1 MNLKKNISMNNLYQF
16 KKFKKNI
23 DIVNVREKR
32 KVVFM
37 NPHSYVSIF
46 KDKYFFNAI
55 KNCTDIYIDG
65 SGIYNSIKLK
75 FFFLKKNFKYN
86 LITGYDYFNYVIKNL
101 YNKNI
106 LLIGSTNK
114 NLQLIKKRILIENS
128 SCKVYLLKAPF
139 IKKDFTKKHVKNIFQ
154 DFKIKEID
162 YCFVSAGAPK
172 QEKLAELI
180 SNEMPKKGI
189 DIKVIASVGAV
200 FDYYSKNLSFIFYLS
215 RKIYLEWLYRLLNN
229 IKLWPRT
236 VISAPLYFILYLISA
251 KPNYKYLKAPKDI
264 NKLIS
269 TKKKFILSAFNLS
282 CYAYIFQNKININ
295 EDIYFWQDGL
305 FSKFFF
311 KKFKKLPGRKLIANL
326 KIPKNIKSIFV
337 IGNLKSTTR
346 FFLERKYKVP
356 IKHMKLPFG
365 NIKKILK
372 HAPKIHS
379 SELILIT
386 LPTPKQEIFANY
398 MLQKNKNSKIIC
410 IGGGLAIASK
420 DEKPCP
426 KFLEKFYLE
435 FLWRLQY
442 QTKRRLIRLV
452 YSLCLTLKS
461 FFFLFNK
468 RIIINEK

>member
-1 MNLKKNISMNNLYQF
+1 MGMNNLFQF

-23 DIVNVREKR
+23 DIVNIREKR

-46 KDKYFFNAI
+46 KDRYFYNAI
-55 KNCTDIYIDG
+55 KNSTDIYIDG
-65 SGIYNSIKLK
+65 SGIYNLIKLK
-75 FFFLKKNFKYN
+75 NFFLKKNLKYN
-86 LITGYDYFNYVIKNL
+86 RVTGYDYFNYAIKNL

-114 NLQLIKKRILIENS
+114 NLQLIKKRILIKNP
-128 SCKVYLLKAPF
+128 SCKVYLLNAPF
-139 IKKDFTKKHVKNIFQ
+139 VKKDFTKRHVQNIFQ
-154 DFKIKEID
+154 YFKIKEID
-162 YCFVSAGAPK
+162 ICFVSAGAPK

-189 DIKVIASVGAV
+189 NIKVIASVGAV
-200 FDYYSKNLSFIFYLS
+200 FDYYSKNLSFLFYLS

-229 IKLWPRT
+229 LKLWPRT
-236 VISAPLYFILYLISA
+236 FISAPIFLILYLISA
-251 KPNYKYLKAPKDI
+251 KPDYKDLKAAKDI

-282 CYAYIFQNKININ
+282 CYAYIFQNKINIS
-295 EDIYFWQDGL
+295 EDIYFWQDGVI
-305 FSKFFF
+305 SKFFF
-311 KKFKKLPGRKLIANL
+311 KKFKKLPGRNLIANL

-356 IKHMKLPFG
+356 IKHMELPFG

-372 HAPKIHS
+372 HAPKTHS

-386 LPTPKQEIFANY
+386 LPTPKQEIMADYIFK
-398 MLQKNKNSKIIC
+398 KNINTKIIC

-426 KFLEKFYLE
+426 KFMEIFYLE

-442 QTKRRLIRLV
+442 QTKRRSIRLV
-452 YSLCLTLKS
+452 HTLYLFFKS
-461 FFFLFNK
+461 IFFLFHK

>member
-1 MNLKKNISMNNLYQF
+1 MINLFQYKKL
-16 KKFKKNI
+16 KKNI
-23 DIVNVREKR
+23 DILNNREKR

-37 NPHSYVSIF
+37 NPHSYALIF
-46 KDKYFFNAI
+46 KDKNFFNAI

-65 SGIYNSIKLK
+65 SGIYNLIKLK
-75 FFFLKKNFKYN
+75 CFFLRKNFKYN
-86 LITGYDYFNYVIKNL
+86 RVTGYDYFNYVIKNS
-101 YNKNI
+101 YNMNI
-106 LLIGSTNK
+106 LLIGSTHV
-114 NLQLIKKRILIENS
+114 NLQLIKKRILIENP

-139 IKKDFTKKHVKNIFQ
+139 VKKDFTKKNVQNIFQ

-180 SNEMPKKGI
+180 SNEMPKKGF

-215 RKIYLEWLYRLLNN
+215 RKIYLEWLYRLVGN

-236 VISAPLYFILYLISA
+236 VISAPLYLILYLISA
-251 KPNYKYLKAPKDI
+251 KPNYKDLKAPKDI

-282 CYAYIFQNKININ
+282 AYAYIFQNKININ
-295 EDIYFWQDGL
+295 EDIYFWQDGM

-311 KKFKKLPGRKLIANL
+311 KKFKKFPGRKLMENL
-326 KIPKNIKSIFV
+326 KIPKNIKSIV
-337 IGNLKSTTR
+337 VLGNLKFTTR
-346 FFLERKYKVP
+346 LFLERKYKVP
-356 IKHMKLPFG
+356 IKHMELPFG

-372 HAPKIHS
+372 HLPKTHS
-379 SELILIT
+379 SELIFIT

-398 MLQKNKNSKIIC
+398 MLEKNKNSKIIC

-426 KFLEKFYLE
+426 QLLEKFYLE
-435 FLWRLQY
+435 SLWRLQY
-442 QTKRRLIRLV
+442 QTKRRSIRLV
-452 YSLCLTLKS
+452 HSLYLFLKS
-461 FFFLFNK
+461 IFFLFNK

>member
-1 MNLKKNISMNNLYQF
+1 MNNLFQF

-23 DIVNVREKR
+23 DILNIHKKR

-46 KDKYFFNAI
+46 KNKIYFNAV

-65 SGIYNSIKLK
+65 SGIYNTIKLK
-75 FFFLKKNFKYN
+75 YFFLRKNFKFN
-86 LITGYDYFNYVIKNL
+86 RVTGYDYFNYVIKNL

-106 LLIGSTNK
+106 LLIGSTNI
-114 NLQLIKKRILIENS
+114 NLQIIKKKILVENP
-128 SCKVYLLKAPF
+128 SCKVYILNAPF
-139 IKKDFTKKHVKNIFQ
+139 VKKDFTKKHVQNIFQ

-172 QEKLAELI
+172 QENLAELI
-180 SNEMPKKGI
+180 SNETSKKGI
-189 DIKVIASVGAV
+189 NIKVIASVGAV
-200 FDYYSKNLSFIFYLS
+200 FDYYSKDLSILFYLS
-215 RKIYLEWLYRLLNN
+215 RKVYLEWLYRLLGN

-236 VISAPLYFILYLISA
+236 IISAPLYLILYLISA
-251 KPNYKYLKAPKDI
+251 KPNYQDLKAPKDL

-269 TKKKFILSAFNLS
+269 TKKKFILSAFNLA
-282 CYAYIFQNKININ
+282 CYAYIFQNKINIS
-295 EDIYFWQDGL
+295 EDIYFWQDGV

-311 KKFKKLPGRKLIANL
+311 KKFGKLPGSKLIANL
-326 KIPKNIKSIFV
+326 KISKNIKSIV
-337 IGNLKSTTR
+337 VVGNLSSKAR
-346 FFLERKYKVP
+346 FFLEKKYKVP
-356 IKHMKLPFG
+356 IKHKELPFG

-372 HAPKIHS
+372 HAPKTHS
-379 SELILIT
+379 SDLILIT
-386 LPTPKQEIFANY
+386 IPTPKQEILANY
-398 MLQKNKNSKIIC
+398 ILKKNKNSKIIC
-410 IGGGLAIASK
+410 IGGGLAIAAK

-426 KFLEKFYLE
+426 IFLDKFYLE

-442 QTKRRLIRLV
+442 QTKRRLIRLIETL
-452 YSLCLTLKS
+452 YLSLKS

>member
-1 MNLKKNISMNNLYQF
+1 MNIKKNISMTNLFQF

-23 DIVNVREKR
+23 DISNIHEKR
-32 KVVFM
+32 KVIFI

-65 SGIYNSIKLK
+65 SGIYNTIKLK
-75 FFFLKKNFKYN
+75 YFFLRKNFKYN
-86 LITGYDYFNYVIKNL
+86 RVTGYDYFNHVVKNS

-106 LLIGSTNK
+106 LLIGSTN
-114 NLQLIKKRILIENS
+114 NSLQLIKKRILIVNP
-128 SCKVYLLKAPF
+128 SCKVYLLNAPF
-139 IKKDFTKKHVKNIFQ
+139 VKKDFTKKHVQSIFQ
-154 DFKIKEID
+154 DFKIKKID
-162 YCFVSAGAPK
+162 FCFVSAGAPK

-200 FDYYSKNLSFIFYLS
+200 FDYYGKDLSFLFYFS
-215 RKIYLEWLYRLLNN
+215 RKIYLEWLYRLLGN

-236 VISAPLYFILYLISA
+236 IISAPLYLILYLISA
-251 KPNYKYLKAPKDI
+251 KPNYKDLKTPKDI

-269 TKKKFILSAFNLS
+269 AKKNFILSAFNLS
-282 CYAYIFQNKININ
+282 CYAYIFQNSINIS
-295 EDIYFWQDGL
+295 EDIYFWQDGV

-311 KKFKKLPGRKLIANL
+311 KKFEKFPGRKLIANL
-326 KIPKNIKSIFV
+326 KISKNIKSIFV
-337 IGNLKSTTR
+337 LGNLTSKAR

-356 IKHMKLPFG
+356 IKHMELPFG

-372 HAPKIHS
+372 HAPKTHS

-398 MLQKNKNSKIIC
+398 ILKKNKNSKIIC
-410 IGGGLAIASK
+410 IGGGLAIAAK

-426 KFLEKFYLE
+426 KFLEKYYLE

-452 YSLCLTLKS
+452 HSLYLFLKS
-461 FFFLFNK
+461 IFFLFN
-468 RIIINEK
+468 RRLIINEK

>member
-1 MNLKKNISMNNLYQF
+1 MKNLFQY

-23 DIVNVREKR
+23 DISDIRKKR
-32 KVVFM
+32 KVVFI

-65 SGIYNSIKLK
+65 SGIYNTIKLK
-75 FFFLKKNFKYN
+75 FFFLRKNFKFN
-86 LITGYDYFNYVIKNL
+86 RVTGYDYFIHVIKNL

-106 LLIGSTNK
+106 LLIGSTNI
-114 NLQLIKKRILIENS
+114 NLQLIKKRILIDNP
-128 SCKVYLLKAPF
+128 SCKVYLLNAPF
-139 IKKDFTKKHVKNIFQ
+139 VKKDFTKKHVQNIFQ

-162 YCFVSAGAPK
+162 FCFVSAGAPK

-180 SNEMPKKGI
+180 SNYMPKKGI

-200 FDYYSKNLSFIFYLS
+200 FDYYSKNLPFIFYLS
-215 RKIYLEWLYRLLNN
+215 RKIYLEWLYRLLGN

-236 VISAPLYFILYLISA
+236 IISAPLYLILYLISA
-251 KPNYKYLKAPKDI
+251 KPNYKDLKAPKDL

-269 TKKKFILSAFNLS
+269 TKKKFILSAFNLAS
-282 CYAYIFQNKININ
+282 YAYIFQNKINIS
-295 EDIYFWQDGL
+295 EDTYFWQDGV

-311 KKFKKLPGRKLIANL
+311 KKFGKFPGRKLIANL
-326 KIPKNIKSIFV
+326 KISKNIKSIV
-337 IGNLKSTTR
+337 VVGNLSSKAR
-346 FFLERKYKVP
+346 FFLEKKYKVP
-356 IKHMKLPFG
+356 IKHKELPFG

-372 HAPKIHS
+372 HVPKIRS

-386 LPTPKQEIFANY
+386 LPTPKQEILANFI
-398 MLQKNKNSKIIC
+398 LKKNKNSKIIC
-410 IGGGLAIASK
+410 IGGGLAIAAK

-426 KFLEKFYLE
+426 IFLDKFYLE

-442 QTKRRLIRLV
+442 QTKRRLIRLIETL
-452 YSLCLTLKS
+452 YLSLKS

-468 RIIINEK
+468 RIFINEK

>member
-1 MNLKKNISMNNLYQF
+1 MINLFQF

-23 DIVNVREKR
+23 DILNIRKKR
-32 KVVFM
+32 KLVFM

-65 SGIYNSIKLK
+65 SGIYNLIKLQY
-75 FFFLKKNFKYN
+75 FFLRKNFKYN
-86 LITGYDYFNYVIKNL
+86 RVTGYDYFNYVIKNL

-106 LLIGSTNK
+106 LLIGSKNI
-114 NLQLIKKRILIENS
+114 NLQIMKKRILIENP
-128 SCKVYLLKAPF
+128 SCKVNILNAPF
-139 IKKDFTKKHVKNIFQ
+139 VKKDFTKKHVQNIFK

-200 FDYYSKNLSFIFYLS
+200 FDYYAKNLPFMFYLT
-215 RKIYLEWLYRLLNN
+215 RKIYLEWLYRLVGNM
-229 IKLWPRT
+229 KLWPRT
-236 VISAPLYFILYLISA
+236 LISVPVFLILYLISV
-251 KPNYKYLKAPKDI
+251 KPNYKDLKAPKDI

-269 TKKKFILSAFNLS
+269 SKKKFILSAFNLS
-282 CYAYIFQNKININ
+282 CYAYIFQNKINIS
-295 EDIYFWQDGL
+295 EDIYFWQDGV

-311 KKFKKLPGRKLIANL
+311 KKFEKFPGRKLIANL
-326 KIPKNIKSIFV
+326 KISKNIESILV
-337 IGNLKSTTR
+337 IGNMTSSSR

-356 IKHMKLPFG
+356 IKHIELPYG

-372 HAPKIHS
+372 HAPKTHS

-386 LPTPKQEIFANY
+386 LPTPKQEILANY
-398 MLQKNKNSKIIC
+398 ILKKNKNSKIIC
-410 IGGGLAIASK
+410 IGGALSIASK
-420 DEKPCP
+420 DEKACP
-426 KFLEKFYLE
+426 KFLEKYYLE

-442 QTKRRLIRLV
+442 QTKRRLIRLIHTL
-452 YSLCLTLKS
+452 YLFLKS
-461 FFFLFNK
+461 IFFLFNK
-468 RIIINEK
+468 RIFINEK

>member
-1 MNLKKNISMNNLYQF
+1 MNNLFQF

-23 DIVNVREKR
+23 DILNTHKKR
-32 KVVFM
+32 IVVFM

-46 KDKYFFNAI
+46 KNKIFFNAV

-65 SGIYNSIKLK
+65 SGIYNTIKLK
-75 FFFLKKNFKYN
+75 YFFLRKNFKFN
-86 LITGYDYFNYVIKNL
+86 RVTGYNYFNYVIKNL

-114 NLQLIKKRILIENS
+114 NLQIIKKRILVENP
-128 SCKVYLLKAPF
+128 SCKVYILNAPF
-139 IKKDFTKKHVKNIFQ
+139 VKKDFTKKHVQNIFQ

-172 QEKLAELI
+172 QENLAELI
-180 SNEMPKKGI
+180 SNETSKKGTN
-189 DIKVIASVGAV
+189 IKVIASVGAV
-200 FDYYSKNLSFIFYLS
+200 FDYYSKDLSFLFYLS
-215 RKIYLEWLYRLLNN
+215 GKVYLEWLYRLLGN

-236 VISAPLYFILYLISA
+236 IISAPLYLILYLISA
-251 KPNYKYLKAPKDI
+251 KPNYQDLKAPKDL

-269 TKKKFILSAFNLS
+269 TKKKFILSAFNLA
-282 CYAYIFQNKININ
+282 CYAYIFQNKINIS
-295 EDIYFWQDGL
+295 EDIYFWQDGA

-311 KKFKKLPGRKLIANL
+311 KKFEKLPGRKLIANL
-326 KIPKNIKSIFV
+326 KISKNIKSIFV
-337 IGNLKSTTR
+337 VGNLSSKAR
-346 FFLERKYKVP
+346 FFLEKKYKVP
-356 IKHMKLPFG
+356 IKHKELPFG

-372 HAPKIHS
+372 HAPKTHS
-379 SELILIT
+379 SDLILIT
-386 LPTPKQEIFANY
+386 IPTPKQEILANY
-398 MLQKNKNSKIIC
+398 ILKKNKNSKIIC
-410 IGGGLAIASK
+410 IGGGLAIAAK

-426 KFLEKFYLE
+426 IFLDKFYLE

-442 QTKRRLIRLV
+442 QTKRRLIRLIGTL
-452 YSLCLTLKS
+452 YLSLKS

>member
-1 MNLKKNISMNNLYQF
+1 MFNLFQY

-23 DIVNVREKR
+23 DILNNGEKR
-32 KVVFM
+32 KVIFM

-46 KDKYFFNAI
+46 NDKNYFNAI

-65 SGIYNSIKLK
+65 SGIYNLIKLK
-75 FFFLKKNFKYN
+75 YFFFRKNFKYN
-86 LITGYDYFNYVIKNL
+86 RVTGYDYFNYVIKNS
-101 YNKNI
+101 YNINI
-106 LLIGSTNK
+106 LLIGSTNI
-114 NLQLIKKRILIENS
+114 NLYLIKKRILIENP
-128 SCKVYLLKAPF
+128 SCKVHLLKAPF
-139 IKKDFTKKHVKNIFQ
+139 VKKEFTKKNVQNIFQ

-180 SNEMPKKGI
+180 SNEMPKKGV

-215 RKIYLEWLYRLLNN
+215 RKVYLEWFYRLVCN

-236 VISAPLYFILYLISA
+236 IISAPLYLILYLISA
-251 KPNYKYLKAPKDI
+251 KPNYKDLKAPKDI

-282 CYAYIFQNKININ
+282 CYAHIFQNKINIS
-295 EDIYFWQDGL
+295 EDMYFWQDGA
-305 FSKFFF
+305 FCKFFF
-311 KKFKKLPGRKLIANL
+311 KKFKKFPGRKLIANI
-326 KIPKNIKSIFV
+326 KISKNIKSIFV
-337 IGNLKSTTR
+337 IGNMTSTAR

-356 IKHMKLPFG
+356 IKHMELPFG
-365 NIKKILK
+365 NIKEILK
-372 HAPKIHS
+372 YVPKTRS

-398 MLQKNKNSKIIC
+398 IFRKNKNSKIIC
-410 IGGGLAIASK
+410 IGGGLAIAAR

-426 KFLEKFYLE
+426 EFLEKFYLE

-442 QTKRRLIRLV
+442 QTKRRLVRLAQTL
-452 YSLCLTLKS
+452 YFSLKS
-461 FFFLFNK
+461 IFFLFNK
-468 RIIINEK
+468 MIIINEK

>member
-46 KDKYFFNAI
+46 RDKYFFNAI

-65 SGIYNSIKLK
+65 SGIYISIKIK

-114 NLQLIKKRILIENS
+114 NLQLIKKRILIDNP
-128 SCKVYLLKAPF
+128 SCKVYLLNAPF
-139 IKKDFTKKHVKNIFQ
+139 VKKDFTKKHVQNIFQ

-162 YCFVSAGAPK
+162 FCFVSAGAPK

-180 SNEMPKKGI
+180 SNYMPKKGI

-200 FDYYSKNLSFIFYLS
+200 FDYYSKNLPFIFYLS
-215 RKIYLEWLYRLLNN
+215 RKIYLEWLYRLIGN

-236 VISAPLYFILYLISA
+236 IISAPLYLILYLISA
-251 KPNYKYLKAPKDI
+251 KPNYKDLKAPKDL

-269 TKKKFILSAFNLS
+269 TKKKFILSAFNLAS
-282 CYAYIFQNKININ
+282 YAYIFQNKINIS
-295 EDIYFWQDGL
+295 EDTYFWQDGV

-311 KKFKKLPGRKLIANL
+311 KKFGKFPGRKLIANL
-326 KIPKNIKSIFV
+326 KISKNIKSIV
-337 IGNLKSTTR
+337 VVGNLSSKAR
-346 FFLERKYKVP
+346 FFLEKKYKVP
-356 IKHMKLPFG
+356 IKHKELPFG
-365 NIKKILK
+365 NIQKILK
-372 HAPKIHS
+372 HVPKTRS

-386 LPTPKQEIFANY
+386 LPTPKQEILANFI
-398 MLQKNKNSKIIC
+398 LKKNKNSKIIC
-410 IGGGLAIASK
+410 IGGGLAIAAK

-426 KFLEKFYLE
+426 IFLDKFYLE

-442 QTKRRLIRLV
+442 QTKRRLIRLIETL
-452 YSLCLTLKS
+452 YLSLKS

-468 RIIINEK
+468 RIFINEK

>member
-1 MNLKKNISMNNLYQF
+1 MKTFFAY

-23 DIVNVREKR
+23 DISNIHKKR
-32 KVVFM
+32 KVVFI
-37 NPHSYVSIF
+37 NPHSYVYIF

-55 KNCTDIYIDG
+55 SNCTDIYIDG
-65 SGIYNSIKLK
+65 SGIYTLLKLK
-75 FFFLKKNFKYN
+75 YFFLKKKFKYN
-86 LITGYDYFNYVIKNL
+86 RITGYDYFTYVIKNS

-106 LLIGSTNK
+106 LLIGSTNT
-114 NLQLIKKRILIENS
+114 NLQIIKKIFLIENP
-128 SCKVYLLKAPF
+128 SCKVYLLNAPF
-139 IKKDFTKKHVKNIFQ
+139 VKNDFTKKHVQNIFQ

-200 FDYYSKNLSFIFYLS
+200 FDYYSKNLPFIFYLFK
-215 RKIYLEWLYRLLNN
+215 KIYLEWLYRLSND

-236 VISAPLYFILYLISA
+236 FISAPIYLILYLISA
-251 KPNYKYLKAPKDI
+251 KPNYKDLKTPKDI

-282 CYAYIFQNKININ
+282 CYAYIFKNKINISD
-295 EDIYFWQDGL
+295 DIYFWQDGF

-311 KKFKKLPGRKLIANL
+311 KKFKKFPGRKLIANL
-326 KIPKNIKSIFV
+326 KIPKKIKNILV
-337 IGNLKSTTR
+337 IGNMTPKSR

-356 IKHMKLPFG
+356 IKHKELPFG
-365 NIKKILK
+365 NVEKILK
-372 HAPKIHS
+372 FAPKTHS

-386 LPTPKQEIFANY
+386 LPTPKQEIFARY
-398 MLQKNKNSKIIC
+398 IFKKNKNTKIIC

-420 DEKPCP
+420 EERPCP
-426 KFLEKFYLE
+426 KLLEKFYLE

-442 QTKRRLIRLV
+442 QTLRRSIRLV
-452 YSLCLTLKS
+452 DSLFIFLKS
-461 FFFLFNK
+461 IFFLFNK

>member
-1 MNLKKNISMNNLYQF
+1 MHNIFQK

-23 DIVNVREKR
+23 DLLNSREKR
-32 KVVFM
+32 KVIFM

-46 KDKYFFNAI
+46 KDKNFFNAV

-65 SGIYNSIKLK
+65 SGIYNLIRLK
-75 FFFLKKNFKYN
+75 YFFLNKTFKYN
-86 LITGYDYFNYVIKNL
+86 RITGYDYFNYVIKNS

-106 LLIGSTNK
+106 LLIGSTNV
-114 NLQLIKKRILIENS
+114 NLQMIKKRILIENP
-128 SCKVYLLKAPF
+128 SCKVYLLNAPF
-139 IKKDFTKKHVKNIFQ
+139 VKKDFTKKHLQNIFQ
-154 DFKIKEID
+154 NFKIKEID

-180 SNEMPKKGI
+180 SNEIPKKGF

-215 RKIYLEWLYRLLNN
+215 RKVYLEWLYRLVGN

-236 VISAPLYFILYLISA
+236 IISAPLYLILNLISA
-251 KPNYKYLKAPKDI
+251 KPNYIDLKAPKDI

-269 TKKKFILSAFNLS
+269 IKKNFILSAFNLA
-282 CYAYIFQNKININ
+282 CYAYIFQNKINISK
-295 EDIYFWQDGL
+295 DIYFWQDGA

-311 KKFKKLPGRKLIANL
+311 KKFKKFPGRKLIANL
-326 KIPKNIKSIFV
+326 KISKNIKSIFV
-337 IGNLKSTTR
+337 IGNMTSAAR

-356 IKHMKLPFG
+356 IKHMELPFG

-372 HAPKIHS
+372 HAPKTDS

-386 LPTPKQEIFANY
+386 LPTPKQEILANY
-398 MLQKNKNSKIIC
+398 ILKKNKNSKIIC
-410 IGGGLAIASK
+410 IGGGLAIAAK

-426 KFLEKFYLE
+426 KFLEKFYFE

-442 QTKRRLIRLV
+442 QTRRRSIRLV
-452 YSLCLTLKS
+452 HSLYLFLKS
-461 FFFLFNK
+461 IFFLFNK
-468 RIIINEK
+468 RILINEK

>member
-1 MNLKKNISMNNLYQF
+1 MKNLFQY

-23 DIVNVREKR
+23 DISDIRKKR
-32 KVVFM
+32 KVVFI

-65 SGIYNSIKLK
+65 SGIYNTIKLK
-75 FFFLKKNFKYN
+75 FFFLRKNFKFN
-86 LITGYDYFNYVIKNL
+86 RVTGYDYFIHVIKNL

-106 LLIGSTNK
+106 LLIGSTNI
-114 NLQLIKKRILIENS
+114 NLQLIKKRILIDNP
-128 SCKVYLLKAPF
+128 SCKVYLLNAPF
-139 IKKDFTKKHVKNIFQ
+139 VKKDFTKKHVQNIFQ

-162 YCFVSAGAPK
+162 FCFVSAGAPK

-180 SNEMPKKGI
+180 SNYMPKKRI

-200 FDYYSKNLSFIFYLS
+200 FDYYSKNLPFIFYLS
-215 RKIYLEWLYRLLNN
+215 RKIYLEWLYRLLGN

-236 VISAPLYFILYLISA
+236 IISAPLYLILYLISA
-251 KPNYKYLKAPKDI
+251 KPNYKDLKAPKDL

-269 TKKKFILSAFNLS
+269 TKKKFILSAFNLAS
-282 CYAYIFQNKININ
+282 YAYIFQNKINIS
-295 EDIYFWQDGL
+295 EDTYFWQDGV

-311 KKFKKLPGRKLIANL
+311 KKFGKFPGRKLIANL
-326 KIPKNIKSIFV
+326 KISKNIKSIV
-337 IGNLKSTTR
+337 VVGNLSSKAR
-346 FFLERKYKVP
+346 FFLEKKYKVP
-356 IKHMKLPFG
+356 IKHKELPFG

-372 HAPKIHS
+372 HVPKIRS

-386 LPTPKQEIFANY
+386 LPTPKQEILANFI
-398 MLQKNKNSKIIC
+398 LKKNKNSKIIC
-410 IGGGLAIASK
+410 IGGGLAIAAK

-426 KFLEKFYLE
+426 IFLDKFYLE

-442 QTKRRLIRLV
+442 QTKRRLIRLIETL
-452 YSLCLTLKS
+452 YLSLKS

-468 RIIINEK
+468 RIFINEK